1 VSIGADRRNL
11 LVITAAYAAL
21 TLLMALPFSLSP
33 GSQVVA
39 DLPDTHLYIW
49 TLAWDAHAFLH
60 QPLHIFDANIYYPF
74 ANTLAYSENLIGSA
88 FFAAPIIWLT
98 GNPVLAMNLTALITC
113 ALCGVGAFMLA
124 RRVHISAGGAF
135 ICGVIFAFAPPRFFR
150 LGQLHLTALQWIP
163 FSLAFLHSYL
173 ETGERKQLLYAIGF
187 FSLQALS
194 SGHGAAY
201 LLIASVA
208 LIAWR
213 VVFGMPLDF
222 RRRLRDFGAA
232 GAYLLAPAVWVTLPY
247 RLAQQE
253 AGLRR
258 GYLAGSQPGIE
269 SFLATPAW
277 IDKFLIAHLWRTSA
291 KEADAFLFPGVLV
304 LVLAAIAILSG
315 VGSRRAAPTG
325 PKRARFRDNYVAF
338 YLLIAILATM
348 MFIDRPF
355 ELWRYV
361 YWLPGL
367 NFIRV
372 PSRFILLTLL
382 ALSVLAG
389 FGFDRITSRLSK
401 TGVMLATAMVA
412 ALLLVEYSSYPFGGV
427 PYAVTIP
434 PIDRWLDTQ
443 PKPFVV
449 AELPVPSPGNLGAL
463 ERQQTS
469 SMLHA
474 TAHWQKT
481 IHGYS
486 GIRRPFHDQLYL
498 ELTAFPDATSL
509 ASLRGVGVNYV
520 VVHTAEYGGRWPA
533 IEAAIARTPA
543 LTLEHVE
550 GDGRVY
556 AISSASG
563 ATRPTP

>member
-1 VSIGADRRNL
+1 VAAEGEDNSARTEIRELTLAT
-11 LVITAAYAAL
+11 VAYAAL
-21 TLLMALPFSLSP
+21 TFLMALPFSLSP
-33 GSQVVA
+33 GTEVVA

-49 TLAWDAHAFLH
+49 TLAWDAYAFLH

-88 FFAAPIIWLT
+88 FVAAPIIWLT

-113 ALCGVGAFMLA
+113 VLCGLGAYVLA
-124 RRVHISAGGAF
+124 RRIHISAGGAF

-150 LGQLHLTALQWIP
+150 LGQLHLTAVEWIP

-173 ETGERKQLLYAIGF
+173 ESGRRRDLLSAIGF

-201 LLIASVA
+201 LLIASAA
-208 LIAWR
+208 LFAWHLAL
-213 VVFGMPLDF
+213 GMPPAI
-222 RRRLRDFGAA
+222 RQRLRDFGAA
-232 GAYLLAPAVWVTLPY
+232 GAYLLAPAVWVILPY

-258 GYLAGSQPGIE
+258 SYLADSQPGIE
-269 SFLATPAW
+269 SFLATPA
-277 IDKFLIAHLWRTSA
+277 IVDKFLIAHLWHASG
-291 KEADAFLFPGVLV
+291 KEANAFLFPGVLV
-304 LVLAAIAILSG
+304 LILAAVAIFSWPA
-315 VGSRRAAPTG
+315 RR
-325 PKRARFRDNYVAF
+325 RVRENMVVF
-338 YLLIAILATM
+338 YGLLAILATM

-372 PSRFILLTLL
+372 PSRFILLTML

-389 FGFDRITSRLSK
+389 FGFDRIAKRLSK
-401 TGVMLATAMVA
+401 TGLALATMLVA
-412 ALLLVEYSSYPFGGV
+412 ALLLAEYSSYPFVGV
-427 PYAVTIP
+427 PYAVNIP
-434 PIDRWLDTQ
+434 AIDRWLDTQ

-449 AELPVPSPGNLGAL
+449 AEVPVPSPGNLGAL

-469 SMLHA
+469 SMLHS

-481 IHGYS
+481 VHGYS
-486 GIRRPFHDQLYL
+486 GIRRPFHEQLYL
-498 ELTAFPDATSL
+498 ELTAFPDATSI

-520 VVHTAEYGGRWPA
+520 VVHTAEYGSRWPA
-533 IEAAIARTPA
+533 IEQAIARTPA

-556 AISSASG
+556 AISRASD
-563 ATRPTP
+563 ATHPSP

>member
-1 VSIGADRRNL
+1 MTIGAERRNL
-11 LVITAAYAAL
+11 LFVTAAYAAL
-21 TLLMALPFSLSP
+21 TLLMALPFSLHA
-33 GSQVVA
+33 GTEVLA

-98 GNPVLAMNLTALITC
+98 GNLVLAMNLTAIITC
-113 ALCGVGAFMLA
+113 VLCGTGAYLLA
-124 RRVHISAGGAF
+124 RRVHVSAGGAF

-150 LGQLHLTALQWIP
+150 MGQLHLTAVEWIP

-173 ETGERKQLLYAIGF
+173 ESGRRRDLLFAIGF

-201 LLIASVA
+201 LLIAS
-208 LIAWR
+208 L
-213 VVFGMPLDF
+213 VVIGWHLAFGMPLSL
-222 RRRLRDFGAA
+222 RQRLRDFGAA

-258 GYLAGSQPGIE
+258 SYLADSQPGIE
-269 SFLATPAW
+269 SFLATPARV
-277 IDKFLIAHLWRTSA
+277 DHYLISHLWGIPA
-291 KEADAFLFPGVLV
+291 KEANAFLFPGVLV
-304 LVLAAIAILSG
+304 VILAAIAIVS
-315 VGSRRAAPTG
+315 VPRR
-325 PKRARFRDNYVAF
+325 RLRDNAVPLYA
-338 YLLIAILATM
+338 LIAALATM

-372 PSRFILLTLL
+372 PSRFILLTML
-382 ALSVLAG
+382 ALSVMAG
-389 FGFDRITSRLSK
+389 FGFDRIARPLSK
-401 TGVMLATAMVA
+401 TGVMLATTLIA
-412 ALLLVEYSSYPFGGV
+412 ALLLAEYSSYPFIGV

-434 PIDRWLDTQ
+434 AIDRWLDTQ
-443 PKPFVV
+443 PKPFVI
-449 AELPVPSPGNLGAL
+449 AEVPVPSPGDLGAL

-469 SMLHA
+469 SMLHS

-498 ELTAFPDATSL
+498 DLTAFPNATSI
-509 ASLRGVGVNYV
+509 AGLRDVGVKYV
-520 VVHTAEYGGRWPA
+520 VVHTAQYGGRWPSVEQA
-533 IEAAIARTPA
+533 ITRSAE
-543 LTLEHVE
+543 LKLEHVE

-556 AISSASG
+556 SLVN
-563 ATRPTP
+563 P

>member
-1 VSIGADRRNL
+1 
-11 LVITAAYAAL
+11 
-21 TLLMALPFSLSP
+21 
-33 GSQVVA
+33 
-39 DLPDTHLYIW
+39 
-49 TLAWDAHAFLH
+49 
-60 QPLHIFDANIYYPF
+60 
-74 ANTLAYSENLIGSA
+74 
-88 FFAAPIIWLT
+88 
-98 GNPVLAMNLTALITC
+98 
-113 ALCGVGAFMLA
+113 
-124 RRVHISAGGAF
+124 
-135 ICGVIFAFAPPRFFR
+135 
-150 LGQLHLTALQWIP
+150 
-163 FSLAFLHSYL
+163 
-173 ETGERKQLLYAIGF
+173 LLYAIGF

-201 LLIASVA
+201 LLLASVA

-222 RRRLRDFGAA
+222 HRRLRDFGAA

-277 IDKFLIAHLWRTSA
+277 IDKFLIAHLWGTSA

-304 LVLAAIAILSG
+304 LVLAAIAILGG
-315 VGSRRAAPTG
+315 VGRRPASTG
-325 PKRARFRDNYVAF
+325 PKRARFRENYVAF
-338 YLLIAILATM
+338 YLLIAVLATM

-401 TGVMLATAMVA
+401 TGIMLATATVA
-412 ALLLVEYSSYPFGGV
+412 ALLLIEYSSYPFGGV

-469 SMLHA
+469 AMLHA

-520 VVHTAEYGGRWPA
+520 VVHTAEYGSRWPA

-556 AISSASG
+556 AILSASG

>member
-1 VSIGADRRNL
+1 MTIGAERRNL
-11 LVITAAYAAL
+11 LIVTAAYAAL
-21 TLLMALPFSLSP
+21 TMLMALPFSLSP
-33 GSQVVA
+33 GTQVLA

-60 QPLHIFDANIYYPF
+60 QPLRIFDANIYYPF

-98 GNPVLAMNLTALITC
+98 GNMVLAMNLTALITC
-113 ALCGVGAFMLA
+113 VLCGVGAYLLA
-124 RRVHISAGGAF
+124 RRVHITVGGAF
-135 ICGVIFAFAPPRFFR
+135 ICGLIFAFAPPRFFR
-150 LGQLHLTALQWIP
+150 MGQLHLTAVQWIP

-173 ETGERKQLLYAIGF
+173 EDGDREDLLFAIGF

-201 LLIASVA
+201 LLIATLA
-208 LIAWR
+208 LIGWHLA
-213 VVFGMPLDF
+213 FGMPLAW

-258 GYLAGSQPGIE
+258 GYLADSQPGIE
-269 SFLATPAW
+269 SFVATPAR
-277 IDKFLIAHLWRTSA
+277 IDKFLIAHVFGTFN
-291 KEADAFLFPGVLV
+291 KEADAYLFPGILV
-304 LVLAAIAILSG
+304 LVLAAIAVTSWTTRRPPSPSG
-315 VGSRRAAPTG
+315 LRRASL
-325 PKRARFRDNYVAF
+325 RNNYVAF
-338 YLLIAILATM
+338 YLLIAMMATM
-348 MFIDRPF
+348 MFIDWPF

-372 PSRFILLTLL
+372 PSRFILMTML

-389 FGFDRITSRLSK
+389 FGFDRLAVRFSK
-401 TGVMLATAMVA
+401 IGVALATAIVA
-412 ALLLVEYSSYPFGGV
+412 ALLLGEYSSYPFVGV
-427 PYAVTIP
+427 PYAVSVP

-449 AELPVPSPGNLGAL
+449 AEVPVPSPGNLGAL

-481 IHGYS
+481 IQGYS

-498 ELTAFPDATSL
+498 EMTAFPDATSI
-509 ASLRGVGVNYV
+509 ASLRGVGVTYV
-520 VVHTAEYGGRWPA
+520 VVHAAEYGGRWPA
-533 IEAAIARTPA
+533 IEAA
-543 LTLEHVE
+543 
-550 GDGRVY
+550 
-556 AISSASG
+556 
-563 ATRPTP
+563 